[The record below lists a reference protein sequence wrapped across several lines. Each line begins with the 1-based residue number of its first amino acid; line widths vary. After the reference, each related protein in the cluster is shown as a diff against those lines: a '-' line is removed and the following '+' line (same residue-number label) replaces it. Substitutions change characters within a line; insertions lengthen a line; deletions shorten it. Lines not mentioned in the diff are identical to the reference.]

1 MVTNFRQEKFWG
13 HVYHAKPPQ
22 YDLPDLRGRQGPQR
36 KTTMKD
42 LLKKLGVFAPLQE
55 TLFGSGLSGLGVQFL
70 NSEFP
75 IPVYPG

>member
-1 MVTNFRQEKFWG
+1 
-13 HVYHAKPPQ
+13 
-22 YDLPDLRGRQGPQR
+22 
-36 KTTMKD
+36 MKD
-42 LLKKLGVFAPLQE
+42 LFKKLGVFAPLQE